1 MRTVSDTGRLPLRST
16 HLEYIATIK
25 TDFPDK
31 FGIPRQSGRIRDL
44 QGIVVFEPKYRS
56 ADAVKGLGEFN
67 YIWLLWEFD
76 VPEPESFHATV
87 RPPRL
92 GGNTRVGV
100 FATRSPFRPN
110 RIGLSCVR
118 LEEIRL
124 TENGPELIVSGVD
137 MKDGTRIVD
146 IKPYIPYTDCREDA
160 TGSFAEELKDYRL
173 TVKISEEILSVIPE
187 EKRAGLTAVLAEDPR
202 PSYHD
207 DPARIYG
214 ISYAEF
220 NISFQ
225 VCDNTLTV
233 LNVLRLPQ
241 NS

>member
-1 MRTVSDTGRLPLRST
+1 MRTVPDAGRLPLRST

-100 FATRSPFRPN
+100 
-110 RIGLSCVR
+110 
-118 LEEIRL
+118 EEIRL

-160 TGSFAEELKDYRL
+160 TGSFAEELKD
-173 TVKISEEILSVIPE
+173 TVYGKNLRRDPFRNPRRKKSRPYGSSCRRSAPFLS
-187 EKRAGLTAVLAEDPR
+187 
-202 PSYHD
+202 
-207 DPARIYG
+207 
-214 ISYAEF
+214 
-220 NISFQ
+220 
-225 VCDNTLTV
+225 
-233 LNVLRLPQ
+233 
-241 NS
+241 